1 MNLVRPRAKGD
12 FHLTVCG
19 VKFVLSRM
27 TRSSKVRV
35 EVKRSG
41 MIARLFER
49 SQVGW
54 RKVAT
59 SAAAVLAL
67 AMGYHVIFG
76 QNGLT
81 AYQQKRQDAQSLDRQ
96 LHSLQKE
103 NDQLKGHVDRL
114 KTDPSAI
121 EHQAREELHY
131 TRPGE
136 VIYTLPASSSDTA
149 SGSAPAKQ

>member
-1 MNLVRPRAKGD
+1 MRPKA
-12 FHLTVCG
+12 
-19 VKFVLSRM
+19 
-27 TRSSKVRV
+27 
-35 EVKRSG
+35 KRSG
-41 MIARLFER
+41 VIARLYG
-49 SQVGW
+49 QGKVGW

-59 SAAAVLAL
+59 GAAALLAL

-96 LHSLQKE
+96 LHSLQRE
-103 NDQLKGHVDRL
+103 NGLLKGHVDRL
-114 KTDPSAI
+114 QNDPNAI

-136 VIYTLPASSSDTA
+136 VIYTLPASAATTGATSDPI
-149 SGSAPAKQ
+149 SAK

>member
-1 MNLVRPRAKGD
+1 
-12 FHLTVCG
+12 
-19 VKFVLSRM
+19 M
-27 TRSSKVRV
+27 TRSSNAGTPTKHPGAV
-35 EVKRSG
+35 
-41 MIARLFER
+41 MRLYER

-59 SAAAVLAL
+59 GAAALLAL

-81 AYQQKRQDAQSLDRQ
+81 AYQQKRQDAQTLDRQ
-96 LHSLQKE
+96 LHSLQRE
-103 NDQLKGHVDRL
+103 NELLKGHVDRL
-114 KTDPSAI
+114 QNDPNAI

-136 VIYTLPASSSDTA
+136 VIYSLPSSPGS
-149 SGSAPAKQ
+149 SGVPAEPIPAKR

>member
-1 MNLVRPRAKGD
+1 
-12 FHLTVCG
+12 
-19 VKFVLSRM
+19 M
-27 TRSSKVRV
+27 TRSYKARTEAKQLGVAVRLY
-35 EVKRSG
+35 G
-41 MIARLFER
+41 L

-59 SAAAVLAL
+59 GAAALLAL

-76 QNGLT
+76 QNGIT

-114 KTDPSAI
+114 KSDPNAI
-121 EHQAREELHY
+121 EHQAREELPY
-131 TRPGE
+131 TRPAE
-136 VIYTLPASSSDTA
+136 VIYTLPSSAGA
-149 SGSAPAKQ
+149 SGATSEPVPAKQ

>member
-1 MNLVRPRAKGD
+1 VKRD
-12 FHLTVCG
+12 FHLTVWN
-19 VKFVLSRM
+19 VKFVLREM
-27 TRSSKVRV
+27 TRSNDARP
-35 EVKRSG
+35 EVKQPWA
-41 MIARLFER
+41 IVRLYER

-59 SAAAVLAL
+59 GAAALLAL

-81 AYQQKRQDAQSLDRQ
+81 AYQQKRQDAQSLDHQ
-96 LHSLQKE
+96 LHSLQRE
-103 NDQLKGHVDRL
+103 NEALKGHVERL
-114 KTDPSAI
+114 QHDPSAI

-136 VIYTLPASSSDTA
+136 VIYTLPAST
-149 SGSAPAKQ
+149 GSADAANEPASTK